1 MKKRLGIYL
10 DSQGIAFAEAEGK
23 DLSSSVFLSFSYL
36 LEEGKDF
43 SELSST
49 LKIEALL
56 QRGLRELR
64 TELKEAYL
72 GFSEKESIFRVLE
85 LPYMNKKELNL
96 ALPLEIEK
104 YMPFRIE
111 EIFWDYQERRV
122 FREKKIKIAFLG
134 MKKTFLEENL
144 KAFSNVGVKVKS
156 VDSGFFSLIGFL
168 ILLGKIPKRYKDFAV
183 FSFTR
188 EEGEIA
194 IFSEG
199 FPYFSRYTKIPLTLE
214 GEPDVKKIGKD
225 LKMTLRYYQGEVKG
239 KELEKLFIL
248 GESSLVNKCEE
259 EFQDLGI
266 SLESS
271 PLEDV
276 LKDRKVANLS
286 ELKAY
291 SLAIR
296 DYRAEFLKFNILK
309 ERREVVLREEV
320 SEVLASR
327 EVLWNFKSLFF
338 LLIIG
343 VFIGGGIFFI
353 QISKESSKV
362 VEVKK
367 IEEELK
373 VLPNFKE
380 FGSLSL
386 TTLKDKESYLKKIIA
401 ELREYSDI
409 PKDNSSLIELLGRN
423 ITEGMWFKSLNLKRE
438 RNLRDLYL
446 VLQGYI
452 YLGDIQRERN
462 SLNKFI
468 TKLKESEFLKRRKM
482 KVTLNSV
489 RQQELEGYKVTAFAI
504 EVK

>member
-367 IEEELK
+367 IEE
-373 VLPNFKE
+373 
-380 FGSLSL
+380 
-386 TTLKDKESYLKKIIA
+386 
-401 ELREYSDI
+401 REYSDI

-489 RQQELEGYKVTAFAI
+489 RQQELEGYKVTAFTI
-504 EVK
+504 GIR

>member
-309 ERREVVLREEV
+309 ERREVVLR
-320 SEVLASR
+320 
-327 EVLWNFKSLFF
+327 
-338 LLIIG
+338 
-343 VFIGGGIFFI
+343 
-353 QISKESSKV
+353 
-362 VEVKK
+362 
-367 IEEELK
+367 
-373 VLPNFKE
+373 
-380 FGSLSL
+380 LSL
-386 TTLKDKESYLKKIIA
+386 IHI
-401 ELREYSDI
+401 
-409 PKDNSSLIELLGRN
+409 
-423 ITEGMWFKSLNLKRE
+423 
-438 RNLRDLYL
+438 
-446 VLQGYI
+446 
-452 YLGDIQRERN
+452 
-462 SLNKFI
+462 
-468 TKLKESEFLKRRKM
+468 
-482 KVTLNSV
+482 
-489 RQQELEGYKVTAFAI
+489 
-504 EVK
+504 